1 MVNKHYYYPFFTSKL
16 ILSKK
21 LLKYRK
27 NHPTL
32 VIFSINKRESDRRI
46 PTILGKIVG
55 ILYKIRGILYKIPL
69 KK

>member
-1 MVNKHYYYPFFTSKL
+1 MVNKRDYYLLFIAKL

-55 ILYKIRGILYKIPL
+55 ILGKIVGILYKIPL